1 MPGSVN
7 KYILM
12 HKNISVAEMELDTVT
27 GVVVSIGDVYEQE
40 HMPLGT
46 VAEKGNADRGRL
58 NAWWQGRGIPVSR
71 YGIGEALQEM
81 KIENVS
87 LLQEKC
93 LGLSLSDQ
101 YWLRPAGVDISW
113 EKVNFFENSFSED
126 IGNILFG
133 KKVGNK
139 KIDFMSPDNTSDGW
153 LRKKWKIVD
162 GKRCLLKGGS
172 GATWQEPYNEVL
184 ASRMM
189 ERLRIPHVK
198 YELLLEEEYPYSVC
212 ENFITPDTE
221 LISAWYIMQTVK
233 KQNHVSVYQHYLDCC
248 EYLGI
253 PGIKEAVDR
262 MLTIDYLIVN
272 EDRHQNNFGVIRRAG
287 TLEYIG
293 SAPIYDSG
301 TSLWFD
307 KPAGLIKDD
316 GKETCKPFK
325 SSHKE
330 QIKLVKDFD
339 WLDFSALAGIEEEL
353 WEIVKGSLF
362 VDEKRC
368 SALCRGL
375 RSRIKTLE
383 KIALSGNQ
391 KMFYDDTQFDIAK
404 DIAYHG
410 KTP

>member
-1 MPGSVN
+1 MR
-7 KYILM
+7 
-12 HKNISVAEMELDTVT
+12 T
-27 GVVVSIGDVYEQE
+27 GI
-40 HMPLGT
+40 
-46 VAEKGNADRGRL
+46 R
-58 NAWWQGRGIPVSR
+58 
-71 YGIGEALQEM
+71 
-81 KIENVS
+81 
-87 LLQEKC
+87 
-93 LGLSLSDQ
+93 
-101 YWLRPAGVDISW
+101 
-113 EKVNFFENSFSED
+113 
-126 IGNILFG
+126 
-133 KKVGNK
+133 
-139 KIDFMSPDNTSDGW
+139 
-153 LRKKWKIVD
+153 
-162 GKRCLLKGGS
+162 
-172 GATWQEPYNEVL
+172 
-184 ASRMM
+184 
-189 ERLRIPHVK
+189 
-198 YELLLEEEYPYSVC
+198 
-212 ENFITPDTE
+212 
-221 LISAWYIMQTVK
+221 
-233 KQNHVSVYQHYLDCC
+233 
-248 EYLGI
+248 
-253 PGIKEAVDR
+253 
-262 MLTIDYLIVN
+262 TI
-272 EDRHQNNFGVIRRAG
+272 GVIRRAG

-293 SAPIYDSG
+293 AAPIYDSG

-383 KIALSGNQ
+383 KIALSGHQ

>member
-81 KIENVS
+81 KIENAS

-133 KKVGNK
+133 KKAGNK

-162 GKRCLLKGGS
+162 GKRYLLKGGS

-293 SAPIYDSG
+293 AAPIYDSG

-383 KIALSGNQ
+383 KIALSGHQ

>member
-1 MPGSVN
+1 M
-7 KYILM
+7 
-12 HKNISVAEMELDTVT
+12 
-27 GVVVSIGDVYEQE
+27 
-40 HMPLGT
+40 
-46 VAEKGNADRGRL
+46 
-58 NAWWQGRGIPVSR
+58 
-71 YGIGEALQEM
+71 
-81 KIENVS
+81 
-87 LLQEKC
+87 
-93 LGLSLSDQ
+93 
-101 YWLRPAGVDISW
+101 
-113 EKVNFFENSFSED
+113 
-126 IGNILFG
+126 
-133 KKVGNK
+133 GNK

-293 SAPIYDSG
+293 AAPIYDSG

>member
-1 MPGSVN
+1 
-7 KYILM
+7 M

-81 KIENVS
+81 KIENAS

-133 KKVGNK
+133 KKAGNK

-162 GKRCLLKGGS
+162 GKRYLLKGGS

-293 SAPIYDSG
+293 AAPIYDSG

-383 KIALSGNQ
+383 KIALSGHQ

>member
-1 MPGSVN
+1 
-7 KYILM
+7 
-12 HKNISVAEMELDTVT
+12 
-27 GVVVSIGDVYEQE
+27 
-40 HMPLGT
+40 
-46 VAEKGNADRGRL
+46 
-58 NAWWQGRGIPVSR
+58 
-71 YGIGEALQEM
+71 
-81 KIENVS
+81 
-87 LLQEKC
+87 
-93 LGLSLSDQ
+93 
-101 YWLRPAGVDISW
+101 
-113 EKVNFFENSFSED
+113 
-126 IGNILFG
+126 
-133 KKVGNK
+133 
-139 KIDFMSPDNTSDGW
+139 MSPDNTSDGW

-162 GKRCLLKGGS
+162 GKRYLLKGGS

-293 SAPIYDSG
+293 AAPIYDSG